1 MCEERI
7 FEIRYSLSVL
17 KKPTTKQPQQPL
29 AASVWA
35 TMQSEPAS
43 VNPIGMPVS
52 RPETFRLPKR
62 GGDPFFG
69 LSRAWYYAAEKNGL
83 IKLGRLR
90 DRGKLRGVTLV
101 PYDDVA
107 ALIAEARKQ

>member
-1 MCEERI
+1 M
-7 FEIRYSLSVL
+7 
-17 KKPTTKQPQQPL
+17 KPEPTNHL
-29 AASVWA
+29 ASSTQHAPTIASSIA
-35 TMQSEPAS
+35 AK
-43 VNPIGMPVS
+43 
-52 RPETFRLPKR
+52 PETFRLPKR

-83 IKLGRLR
+83 IKLVRLR

-101 PYDDVA
+101 PYDDVV